1 MSKNKK
7 INKNVDDSSFAKAIL
22 EALSKSSSS
31 RPLNYKQIA
40 KILNVNDGPGRNK
53 IAYTLNVM
61 KLNGT
66 VKEIDRGKFR
76 LKAASSYYTGTVDM
90 TSTGAGYVV
99 SPQSD
104 SDIYIA
110 PKHLKTALHGDKVKV
125 YVHAVKKGERLRG
138 EIVEITERA
147 KSNFVGTVKISAK
160 FAFLLPDNP
169 KMPVDLYIPLNAL
182 NGARDGEKAIGR
194 ITDWP
199 ADATNPF
206 GEITDVLGMPGDND
220 TEMNAILAEYDF
232 PLSFPK
238 NVERDAEKI
247 SDTISEHEISKR
259 RDFRDVTT
267 FTIDPVDAKDFDD
280 ALSLRKLPN
289 GNYEIGVHIA
299 DVSHYVIPGSALD
312 DEAIKRATSVYLVD
326 RVIPM
331 LPEKLSNMVCSL
343 RPKED
348 KLTFSAVFEM
358 NDDAKVLN
366 QWFGRSIINSDR
378 RFTYEEAQQVIETG
392 DGDFA
397 DEINLLDRLAKK
409 LRAERFKHGS
419 IAFEKAEVKFL
430 LDEKG
435 NPTGVYVKEMK
446 DSNKLI
452 EDFML
457 LANRK
462 VAEHIGKTEQGKKQR
477 TFVYRIH
484 DNPSQEKLQQFV
496 GFIGKFGY
504 GMKTS
509 SGKEIAY
516 SMNKLMKDIHGKGE
530 QNVIEQLAI
539 RTMAKAIYTT
549 ENIGH
554 YGLAFDFYTHFT
566 SPIRRYPD
574 VMVHRLLQHY
584 LDGGHSVNEE
594 EYEEQCAH
602 SSDMEK
608 RAAEAE
614 RASVKYKQ
622 VQFMQDKTGQKF
634 DGIISGV
641 TEWGLYVELEENK
654 CEGMV
659 RLRDIDD
666 DFYVFDEDNFCI
678 TGNLSGVKYQLG
690 DKVRVKVKKV
700 DLDRKQIDF
709 FMVLQ

>member
-1 MSKNKK
+1 MSKN
-7 INKNVDDSSFAKAIL
+7 NKPNKAVDDSSFAKAIL
-22 EALSKSSSS
+22 EALSKSSS
-31 RPLNYKQIA
+31 RALNYKQIA
-40 KILNVNDGPGRNK
+40 KSLDINDGPGRSK
-53 IAYTLNVM
+53 IAHTLNQM

-76 LKAASSYYTGTVDM
+76 LKAASSYFTGKVDM
-90 TSTGAGYVV
+90 TSTGAGYVI
-99 SPQSD
+99 SPD
-104 SDIYIA
+104 TDKDIYIA
-110 PKHLKTALHGDKVKV
+110 PKHLKTALHGDTVKV

-138 EIVEITERA
+138 EIVEITARA

-169 KMPVDLYIPLNAL
+169 KMPVDLYIPLTAL
-182 NGARDGEKAIGR
+182 NGARDGEKAIAK

-199 ADATNPF
+199 AGATNPF
-206 GEITDVLGMPGDND
+206 GEITDVLGMPGNND

-238 NVERDAEKI
+238 NVEADAERI
-247 SDTISEHEISKR
+247 SDTISQNEISQR
-259 RDFRDVTT
+259 RDFRAITT

-280 ALSLRKLPN
+280 ALSLRKLEN

-299 DVSHYVIPGSALD
+299 DVSHYVKPGTALD

-358 NDDAKVLN
+358 NEDAKVLN
-366 QWFGRSIINSDR
+366 QWFGRTIINSDR
-378 RFTYEEAQQVIETG
+378 RFSYEEAQQVIETG
-392 DGDFA
+392 KGDFS

-409 LRAERFKHGS
+409 LRAERFKQGS
-419 IAFEKAEVKFL
+419 IAFEKAEVKFI

-462 VAEHIGKTEQGKKQR
+462 VAEFIGKTEKGHKER

-504 GMKTS
+504 SMKTS
-509 SGKEIAY
+509 SGKETAF

-584 LDGGHSVNEE
+584 LDGGFSVNEE
-594 EYEEQCAH
+594 EYEEQCEH
-602 SSDMEK
+602 SSAMEK

-622 VQFMQDKTGQKF
+622 VQFMMDKTGQKF

-641 TEWGLYVELEENK
+641 TEWGLYVELAENK

-690 DKVRVKVKKV
+690 DKVRVKVKRV

-709 FMVLQ
+709 LMVLE

>member
-1 MSKNKK
+1 MSKN
-7 INKNVDDSSFAKAIL
+7 NKPNKAVDDSSFAKAIL
-22 EALSKSSSS
+22 EALSKSSS
-31 RPLNYKQIA
+31 RALNYKQIA
-40 KILNVNDGPGRNK
+40 KSLDINDGPGRSK
-53 IAYTLNVM
+53 IAHTLNQM

-76 LKAASSYYTGTVDM
+76 LKAASSYFTGKVDM
-90 TSTGAGYVV
+90 TSTGAGYVI
-99 SPQSD
+99 SPETD
-104 SDIYIA
+104 KDIYIA
-110 PKHLKTALHGDKVKV
+110 PKHLKTALHGDTVKV

-138 EIVEITERA
+138 EIVEITARA

-169 KMPVDLYIPLNAL
+169 KMPVDLYIPLTAL
-182 NGARDGEKAIGR
+182 NGARDGEKAIAK

-199 ADATNPF
+199 AGATNPF
-206 GEITDVLGMPGDND
+206 GEITDVLGMPGNND

-238 NVERDAEKI
+238 NVEADAERI
-247 SDTISEHEISKR
+247 SDTISQNEISQR
-259 RDFRDVTT
+259 RDFRAITT

-280 ALSLRKLPN
+280 ALSLRKLEN

-299 DVSHYVIPGSALD
+299 DVSHYVKPGTALD

-358 NDDAKVLN
+358 NEDAKVLN
-366 QWFGRSIINSDR
+366 QWFGRTIINSDR
-378 RFTYEEAQQVIETG
+378 RFSYEEAQQVIETG
-392 DGDFA
+392 EGDFS

-409 LRAERFKHGS
+409 LRAERFKQGS

-462 VAEHIGKTEQGKKQR
+462 VAEFIGKTEKGHKER

-484 DNPSQEKLQQFV
+484 DNPSAEKLQQFV

-504 GMKTS
+504 SMKTS
-509 SGKEIAY
+509 SGKETAF

-539 RTMAKAIYTT
+539 RTMAKAVYTT

-584 LDGGHSVNEE
+584 LDGGFSVNED
-594 EYEEQCAH
+594 EYEEQCEH
-602 SSDMEK
+602 SSAMEK

-622 VQFMQDKTGQKF
+622 VQFMMDKTGQKF

-641 TEWGLYVELEENK
+641 TEWGLYVELAENK

-690 DKVRVKVKKV
+690 DKVRVKVKRV

-709 FMVLQ
+709 LMVLE

>member
-1 MSKNKK
+1 MSKN
-7 INKNVDDSSFAKAIL
+7 NKQNKAVDDSSFAKAIL
-22 EALSKSSSS
+22 EALSKSSS
-31 RPLNYKQIA
+31 RALNYKQIA
-40 KILNVNDGPGRNK
+40 KSLDINDGPGRSK
-53 IAYTLNVM
+53 IAHTLNQM

-76 LKAASSYYTGTVDM
+76 LKAASSYFTGKVDM
-90 TSTGAGYVV
+90 TSTGAGYVI
-99 SPQSD
+99 SPD
-104 SDIYIA
+104 TDKDIYIA
-110 PKHLKTALHGDKVKV
+110 PKHLKTALHGDTVKV

-138 EIVEITERA
+138 EIVEITARA

-169 KMPVDLYIPLNAL
+169 KMPVDLYIPLTAL
-182 NGARDGEKAIGR
+182 NGAKDGEKAIGR

-199 ADATNPF
+199 AGATNPF
-206 GEITDVLGMPGDND
+206 GEITDVLGMPGNND

-238 NVERDAEKI
+238 NVEADAERI
-247 SDTISEHEISKR
+247 SDTISQNEISQR
-259 RDFRDVTT
+259 RDFRAVTT

-280 ALSLRKLPN
+280 ALSLRKLEN

-299 DVSHYVIPGSALD
+299 DVSHYVKPGTALD

-348 KLTFSAVFEM
+348 KLCFSAVFEM

-366 QWFGRSIINSDR
+366 QWFGRTIINSDR
-378 RFTYEEAQQVIETG
+378 RFSYEEAQQVIETG
-392 DGDFA
+392 EGDFS

-409 LRAERFKHGS
+409 LRAERFKQGS

-462 VAEHIGKTEQGKKQR
+462 VAEFIGKTEKGQKER

-504 GMKTS
+504 SMKTS
-509 SGKEIAY
+509 SGKETAF

-539 RTMAKAIYTT
+539 RTMAKAVYTT

-584 LDGGHSVNEE
+584 LDGGFSVNEE
-594 EYEEQCAH
+594 EYEEQCEH
-602 SSDMEK
+602 SSAMEK

-641 TEWGLYVELEENK
+641 TEWGLYVELVENK

-690 DKVRVKVKKV
+690 DKVRVKVKRV

-709 FMVLQ
+709 LMVLE

>member
-1 MSKNKK
+1 MSKN
-7 INKNVDDSSFAKAIL
+7 NKPNKAVDDSSFAKAIL
-22 EALSKSSSS
+22 EALSKSSS
-31 RPLNYKQIA
+31 RALNYKQIA
-40 KILNVNDGPGRNK
+40 KSLDINDGPGRSK
-53 IAYTLNVM
+53 IAHTLNQM

-76 LKAASSYYTGTVDM
+76 LKAASSYFTGKVDM
-90 TSTGAGYVV
+90 TSTGAGYVI
-99 SPQSD
+99 SPD
-104 SDIYIA
+104 TDKDIYIA
-110 PKHLKTALHGDKVKV
+110 PKHLKTALHGDTVKV

-138 EIVEITERA
+138 EIVEITARA

-169 KMPVDLYIPLNAL
+169 KMPVDLYIPLTAL
-182 NGARDGEKAIGR
+182 NGARDGEKAIAK

-199 ADATNPF
+199 AGATNPF
-206 GEITDVLGMPGDND
+206 GEITDVLGMPGNND

-238 NVERDAEKI
+238 NVEADAERI
-247 SDTISEHEISKR
+247 SDTISQNEISQR
-259 RDFRDVTT
+259 RDFRAITT

-280 ALSLRKLPN
+280 ALSLRKLEN

-299 DVSHYVIPGSALD
+299 DVSHYVKPGTALD

-358 NDDAKVLN
+358 NEDAKVLN
-366 QWFGRSIINSDR
+366 QWFGRTIINSDR
-378 RFTYEEAQQVIETG
+378 RFSYEEAQQVIETG
-392 DGDFA
+392 EGDFS

-409 LRAERFKHGS
+409 LRAERFKQGS
-419 IAFEKAEVKFL
+419 IAFEKAEVKFI

-462 VAEHIGKTEQGKKQR
+462 VAEFIGKTEKGHKER

-484 DNPSQEKLQQFV
+484 DNPSAEKLQQFV

-504 GMKTS
+504 SMKTS
-509 SGKEIAY
+509 SGKETAF

-539 RTMAKAIYTT
+539 RTMAKAVYTT

-584 LDGGHSVNEE
+584 LDGGFSVNED
-594 EYEEQCAH
+594 EYEEQCEH
-602 SSDMEK
+602 SSAMEK

-622 VQFMQDKTGQKF
+622 VQFMMDKTGQKF

-641 TEWGLYVELEENK
+641 TEWGLYVELAENK

-690 DKVRVKVKKV
+690 DKVRVKVKRV

-709 FMVLQ
+709 LMVLE